1 MARTRRPPTEAT
13 RAKLSESM
21 KASCARRKAE
31 RMPQVLDDLAEVSE
45 PPEPVIEDDDAEE
58 PVLAAPRVERDR
70 EMGEFH
76 SLWRRT
82 PTRLLGR
89 R

>member
-13 RAKLSESM
+13 RAKLSVAM
-21 KASCARRKAE
+21 TASHERRKAE
-31 RMPQVLDDLAEVSE
+31 RMPEVLDDLTEVSE
-45 PPEPVIEDDDAEE
+45 PPEPVIEDEDAEE
-58 PVLAAPRVERDR
+58 PVLAAPRVERGR
-70 EMGEFH
+70 EVREFV